1 MVLKES
7 TPLLT
12 ALVER
17 VRQSVLP
24 ALLGKFDFL
33 DDICVDE
40 ALQML
45 ADRRLTPS
53 RIDEVQFLQRRQS
66 RRMPEDVLGERKP
79 RLLGDDGESLSSVR
93 ESVPSTTDELSNSVV
108 RVSSKNR
115 IA

>member
-1 MVLKES
+1 VFLKES
-7 TPLLT
+7 TPLLA

-24 ALLGKFDFL
+24 AALREFDFL
-33 DDICVDE
+33 DDTCVDKS
-40 ALQML
+40 LQML
-45 ADRRLTPS
+45 VDLRLTPS

-66 RRMPEDVLGERKP
+66 RRMLEDVLGERKP
-79 RLLGDDGESLSSVR
+79 RLLGDDGESLSSAH